1 MKTYK
6 DYNYIPLSGT
16 GGTGSEGYDKLLDGD
31 KETRHTGG
39 QTLCVPD
46 LRRTAPGGASP
57 SLPQPS
63 THPGSATPEA
73 SAALDPPWVGHP

>member
-39 QTLCVPD
+39 QTLCVPSGE
-46 LRRTAPGGASP
+46 PVKP
-57 SLPQPS
+57 SDEVD
-63 THPGSATPEA
+63 ATKEYELVA
-73 SAALDPPWVGHP
+73 VG